1 MQEGEL
7 TSYALFAPLSKQER
21 ETVGRYLDKIDVRA
35 GKRLASE
42 GSFAHE
48 FFVIDSGEAVVTQGD
63 ETLTTLG
70 PGDFFGEIALV
81 ETERRTASVTAQTD
95 MTVLVMHQS
104 GFATMMAQS
113 PAIAERLQ
121 AAIRNR
127 LAGDGQ
133 GA

>member
-1 MQEGEL
+1 MQEREL

-42 GSFAHE
+42 GAFAHE
-48 FFVIDSGEAVVTQGD
+48 FFVIDTGEAVVTKGD

-70 PGDFFGEIALV
+70 PGDFFGEIAAGA
-81 ETERRTASVTAQTD
+81 RRTGGPRRVTAQTD
-95 MTVLVMHQS
+95 MTRARDAPERLRVDDGRSRRAV
-104 GFATMMAQS
+104 
-113 PAIAERLQ
+113 AERLQ

-127 LAGDGQ
+127 LAADG
-133 GA
+133 

>member
-1 MQEGEL
+1 VQEGEL

-42 GSFAHE
+42 GAFAHE
-48 FFVIDSGEAVVTQGD
+48 FFVIDRGEAVVTRGD

-81 ETERRTASVTAQTD
+81 ETDRRTASVTAQTD

-127 LAGDGQ
+127 LAADG
-133 GA
+133 